1 MKWLKSLRQISICA
15 VKLSWTIVLCTRKLA
30 LFLLAVTPPLA
41 CLEAGIKI
49 FCYEFANGRFALL
62 PAILPLI
69 CIAIIYYFIYFTIKN
84 LPAWDF
90 TYWRRVTMG
99 ELALN
104 ISIVLASLG
113 IVAGVML

>member
-1 MKWLKSLRQISICA
+1 
-15 VKLSWTIVLCTRKLA
+15 V
-30 LFLLAVTPPLA
+30 
-41 CLEAGIKI
+41 
-49 FCYEFANGRFALL
+49 
-62 PAILPLI
+62 
-69 CIAIIYYFIYFTIKN
+69 YYSFYFTIKN

>member
-1 MKWLKSLRQISICA
+1 M
-15 VKLSWTIVLCTRKLA
+15 
-30 LFLLAVTPPLA
+30 FLLAVTLPLG

-62 PAILPLI
+62 SAILPLI
-69 CIAIIYYFIYFTIKN
+69 CLAIVYYFIYFTIKN
-84 LPAWDF
+84 LPPWDF